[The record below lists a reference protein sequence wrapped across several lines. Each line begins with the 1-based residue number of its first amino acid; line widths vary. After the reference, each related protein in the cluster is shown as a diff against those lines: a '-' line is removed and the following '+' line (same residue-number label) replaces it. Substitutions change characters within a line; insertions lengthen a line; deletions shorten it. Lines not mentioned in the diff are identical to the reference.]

1 MKKFGEWVREY
12 ASLAEIQGPPLQVDN
27 LLLVETQTSQ
37 CRLWEIEAVLR
48 ASIVSY
54 FQSTKN
60 ILSLAVMKSLN
71 DHRVKME
78 AGKLSSALA
87 LDKKRNR
94 QVRPDPRSSNVI
106 REVSTEDSN
115 LHNEKWELT

>member
-1 MKKFGEWVREY
+1 MFCTVQ
-12 ASLAEIQGPPLQVDN
+12 ALFI
-27 LLLVETQTSQ
+27 
-37 CRLWEIEAVLR
+37 I
-48 ASIVSY
+48 
-54 FQSTKN
+54 STKN